1 MGKGQRKNF
10 LTQFLQQQR
19 HHKNCFCL
27 QRIMSYLTYTKK
39 KREKFERGCR
49 KAPFPR
55 SMSTPC
61 KRKRLVFDDSSEI
74 SAAEAL
80 LNMSMIQ
87 MGDSSIVPALPKS
100 KNKVDVGIQTEPVLV
115 LPVDAQLKQDAVTQ
129 TVYEKYEL

>member
-1 MGKGQRKNF
+1 MTFICSKHFVDGKGPTEKFPDPVPATATTPQE
-10 LTQFLQQQR
+10 
-19 HHKNCFCL
+19 
-27 QRIMSYLTYTKK
+27 
-39 KREKFERGCR
+39 REKFERGCR

>member
-19 HHKNCFCL
+19 HHKNLIF
-27 QRIMSYLTYTKK
+27 Q
-39 KREKFERGCR
+39 REKFERGCR